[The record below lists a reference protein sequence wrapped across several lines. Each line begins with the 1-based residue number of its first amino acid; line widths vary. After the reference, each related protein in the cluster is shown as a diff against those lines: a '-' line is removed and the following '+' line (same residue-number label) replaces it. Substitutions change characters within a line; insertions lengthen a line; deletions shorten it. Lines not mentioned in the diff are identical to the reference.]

1 MLAPEVE
8 NLILKYL
15 SKQATAQELDSLL
28 DWILIGDNERIFDGY
43 VQLHLEIITLMNG
56 PDIDKIKNHLLQGIK
71 RDKFR
76 KSVGRAMKYAA
87 VGVLFLTLGNF
98 YQQGRFS
105 KIGPSGLVPK
115 EESIT
120 ITLDNGTIETLGID
134 ENKVVRDAEGN
145 IIGTHNKSKLTYTGV
160 SKGEELV
167 YNTLNIPYG
176 KQFDVVLS
184 DGTHVFLNSGTSLRY
199 PVTFIKGKDRT
210 VFLSGEAYFEVA
222 KDEGHPFVVDANEIQ
237 IEVLG
242 TKFNVS
248 RYPED
253 SNINTVLVEG
263 SIELQIKGNDA
274 TLSVPTLLE
283 PGYKAEWQKE
293 EIGIMVQNVETELY
307 TAWMQGKLVFR
318 NTRFKEIRKI
328 LERRYS
334 VTIINKDPVL
344 DEQLYDA
351 TFDIETI
358 DQVLESFSK
367 SYDIEYVIVNN
378 EVIIT

>member
-1 MLAPEVE
+1 ME
-8 NLILKYL
+8 NVILKYL
-15 SKQATAQELDSLL
+15 SKQATALELDSLS
-28 DWILIGDNERIFDGY
+28 DWILIEGNERIFDEY
-43 VQLHLEIITLMNG
+43 VQLYLEIITLMNG
-56 PDIDKIKNHLLQGIK
+56 PDIDKIKNDLLRGIK
-71 RDKFR
+71 RDKYR
-76 KSVGRAMKYAA
+76 KSIWQAMKYAA
-87 VGVLFLTLGNF
+87 IGVLFLTLGNF

-105 KIGPSGLVPK
+105 KSGPSGLVPK

-134 ENKVVRDAEGN
+134 ENKEVRDADGN
-145 IIGTHNKSKLTYTGV
+145 IIGTHNKSKLVYTGA
-160 SKGEELV
+160 SKGKEIA
-167 YNTLNIPYG
+167 YNTLNVPYG

-184 DGTHVFLNSGTSLRY
+184 DGTRVFLNSGTSLRY
-199 PVTFIKGKDRT
+199 PVTFAKGKDRT

-222 KDEGHPFVVDANEIQ
+222 KDGEHRFVVDANEIQ

-263 SIELQIKGNDA
+263 SVELQVKGNDA
-274 TLSVPTLLE
+274 ARSVPTLLR
-283 PGYKAEWQKE
+283 PGYKAEWHKE
-293 EIGIMVQNVETELY
+293 EVGIMVQNVDTELY

-367 SYDIEYVIVNN
+367 SYDIEYIIENN

>member
-1 MLAPEVE
+1 
-8 NLILKYL
+8 
-15 SKQATAQELDSLL
+15 
-28 DWILIGDNERIFDGY
+28 
-43 VQLHLEIITLMNG
+43 
-56 PDIDKIKNHLLQGIK
+56 
-71 RDKFR
+71 
-76 KSVGRAMKYAA
+76 
-87 VGVLFLTLGNF
+87 
-98 YQQGRFS
+98 
-105 KIGPSGLVPK
+105 PK

-134 ENKVVRDAEGN
+134 ENKVVRDADGN

-274 TLSVPTLLE
+274 TLSVPTLL
-283 PGYKAEWQKE
+283 
-293 EIGIMVQNVETELY
+293 
-307 TAWMQGKLVFR
+307 
-318 NTRFKEIRKI
+318 
-328 LERRYS
+328 
-334 VTIINKDPVL
+334 
-344 DEQLYDA
+344 
-351 TFDIETI
+351 
-358 DQVLESFSK
+358 
-367 SYDIEYVIVNN
+367 
-378 EVIIT
+378 

>member
-1 MLAPEVE
+1 
-8 NLILKYL
+8 
-15 SKQATAQELDSLL
+15 
-28 DWILIGDNERIFDGY
+28 
-43 VQLHLEIITLMNG
+43 
-56 PDIDKIKNHLLQGIK
+56 
-71 RDKFR
+71 
-76 KSVGRAMKYAA
+76 
-87 VGVLFLTLGNF
+87 
-98 YQQGRFS
+98 
-105 KIGPSGLVPK
+105 
-115 EESIT
+115 
-120 ITLDNGTIETLGID
+120 
-134 ENKVVRDAEGN
+134 
-145 IIGTHNKSKLTYTGV
+145 
-160 SKGEELV
+160 
-167 YNTLNIPYG
+167 G

-237 IEVLG
+237 IEALG

>member
-98 YQQGRFS
+98 YQQGRFL

-222 KDEGHPFVVDANEIQ
+222 KDEGHPFVVDANEI
-237 IEVLG
+237 
-242 TKFNVS
+242 
-248 RYPED
+248 
-253 SNINTVLVEG
+253 
-263 SIELQIKGNDA
+263 
-274 TLSVPTLLE
+274 
-283 PGYKAEWQKE
+283 
-293 EIGIMVQNVETELY
+293 
-307 TAWMQGKLVFR
+307 
-318 NTRFKEIRKI
+318 
-328 LERRYS
+328 
-334 VTIINKDPVL
+334 
-344 DEQLYDA
+344 
-351 TFDIETI
+351 
-358 DQVLESFSK
+358 
-367 SYDIEYVIVNN
+367 
-378 EVIIT
+378 